1 MKGRIFFCIALLVS
15 LLVSG
20 CGNPRDIA
28 LTGYE
33 VDKIDAIQFG
43 EGGVHTT
50 LHLKIG
56 VSNPTGRKLTVK
68 SAKAIVSKESGE
80 AVANATTLEEISVP
94 KHFND
99 TIPVALDVL
108 LYNPMALMF
117 DGGTD
122 IHTMKA
128 DIDAQVSWGSI
139 DRNIVRTGI
148 PIAKLL
154 ENGPA
159 QEKFL

>member
-1 MKGRIFFCIALLVS
+1 MKGRIFTCIAILLS
-15 LLVSG
+15 LLLSG

-33 VDKIDAIQFG
+33 VEKIDAIHFE
-43 EGGVHTT
+43 EGSVHTT
-50 LHLKIG
+50 LYLKIG
-56 VSNPTGRKLTVK
+56 VNNPTGKKLTVK
-68 SAKAIVSKESGE
+68 SLKANVKKENGDRF
-80 AVANATTLEEISVP
+80 ADLTTLEEVSAP

-108 LYNPMALMF
+108 LYNPLALMF
-117 DGGTD
+117 DGGMD
-122 IHTMKA
+122 FHTMNA
-128 DIDAQVSWGSI
+128 DIDAQVAWGSI
-139 DRNIVRTGI
+139 NRNVVRTGL

-159 QEKFL
+159 KDKF

>member
-1 MKGRIFFCIALLVS
+1 MKSRFFFLIAICLTLL
-15 LLVSG
+15 LTG

-28 LTGYE
+28 LTGYA
-33 VDKIDAIQFG
+33 VDKIDAIHFEG
-43 EGGVHTT
+43 GGVHTT
-50 LHLKIG
+50 LYLKLG
-56 VSNPTGRKLTVK
+56 VNNPTGKKLTVNSLTAK
-68 SAKAIVSKESGE
+68 VKKENGDQFADLSTIEEVSA
-80 AVANATTLEEISVP
+80 P

-117 DGGTD
+117 DGGLD
-122 IHTMKA
+122 INSMKA
-128 DIDAQVSWGSI
+128 DVDAQVSWGSI
-139 DRNIVRTGI
+139 KRNVVRTDL

-159 QEKFL
+159 KDKL

>member
-1 MKGRIFFCIALLVS
+1 MKGRIFYCIALVLS
-15 LLVSG
+15 LLLSG

-33 VDKIDAIQFG
+33 VEKIDAIQFG
-43 EGGVHTT
+43 EGGLHTT
-50 LHLKIG
+50 LHLKLG

-68 SAKAIVSKESGE
+68 SLKAKVRKENGDLFADLS
-80 AVANATTLEEISVP
+80 TLEEVSAP

-108 LYNPMALMF
+108 LYNPLALMF
-117 DGGTD
+117 DGGMD
-122 IHTMKA
+122 FHTMNA
-128 DIDAQVSWGSI
+128 DIDAQVAWGSI
-139 DRNIVRTGI
+139 NRNVVRTGL

-159 QEKFL
+159 KDKF

>member
-1 MKGRIFFCIALLVS
+1 MKGRIFYCIAIALS
-15 LLVSG
+15 LLLSG

-33 VDKIDAIQFG
+33 VEKIDAIQFG
-43 EGGVHTT
+43 EEGVHTT
-50 LHLKIG
+50 LHLKLG

-68 SAKAIVSKESGE
+68 SLKAKVRTENGDLFADLS
-80 AVANATTLEEISVP
+80 TLEEVSAP

-108 LYNPMALMF
+108 LYNPLALMF
-117 DGGTD
+117 DGGMD
-122 IHTMKA
+122 FHTMNA
-128 DIDAQVSWGSI
+128 DIDAQVAWGSI
-139 DRNIVRTGI
+139 NRNVVRTGL

-159 QEKFL
+159 KDKF

>member
-1 MKGRIFFCIALLVS
+1 MKGRYFFLTAICLTLL
-15 LLVSG
+15 LTG

-28 LTGYE
+28 LTGYA
-33 VDKIDAIQFG
+33 VDKIDAIHFE

-50 LHLKIG
+50 LYLKIG
-56 VSNPTGRKLTVK
+56 VNNPTGKKLTVN
-68 SAKAIVSKESGE
+68 SLTAKVKKLNGDRF
-80 AVANATTLEEISVP
+80 ANLSTLEEVSAP

-117 DGGTD
+117 DGGLD
-122 IHTMKA
+122 LNSMKA
-128 DIDAQVSWGSI
+128 DVEAQVAWGSI
-139 DRNIVRTGI
+139 KRTVVRTDL

-159 QEKFL
+159 KDKF

>member
-1 MKGRIFFCIALLVS
+1 MKSRFFFLIAICLTLL
-15 LLVSG
+15 LTG
-20 CGNPRDIA
+20 CGNPREIA
-28 LTGYE
+28 LTGYA
-33 VDKIDAIQFG
+33 VDKIDAIRFE

-50 LHLKIG
+50 LYLKLG
-56 VSNPTGRKLTVK
+56 VNNPTGKKLTVK
-68 SAKAIVSKESGE
+68 SLKADVKKENGDRFAELTTIEEVS
-80 AVANATTLEEISVP
+80 AP

-117 DGGTD
+117 DGGLD
-122 IHTMKA
+122 IHSMKA
-128 DIDAQVSWGSI
+128 DVDAQVAWGSLK
-139 DRNIVRTGI
+139 RNVVRTDL

-159 QEKFL
+159 KDKL

>member
-1 MKGRIFFCIALLVS
+1 MKGRFLLLAAICCT
-15 LLVSG
+15 LLLTG

-33 VDKIDAIQFG
+33 VEKIDAIRFE
-43 EGGVHTT
+43 EGSVHTT
-50 LHLKIG
+50 LYLKVG
-56 VSNPTGRKLTVK
+56 VSNPTGRKLTVT
-68 SAKAIVSKESGE
+68 SLKANVKKENGDRFADLS
-80 AVANATTLEEISVP
+80 TMEEISVP

-117 DGGTD
+117 DGGMD
-122 IHTMKA
+122 FHSMKA
-128 DIDAQVSWGSI
+128 DIDAQVAWGSI
-139 DRNIVRTGI
+139 KRNVVRTDL

-159 QEKFL
+159 KDKLL